1 MPVADLTV
9 GILSGGTKDS
19 AVITESVVQPL
30 DGTVTIGF
38 QQVDNARKVEIV
50 QGVKQLRD
58 FLIEQEVLSEGA
70 DQIAEI
76 PIGGTKAEIGVAS
89 PIVSPAAGGVIIQIG
104 ENYPAVGNEIF
115 HSDIATLIAAM
126 CDLYLKGV

>member
-1 MPVADLTV
+1 MAVADLTIS
-9 GILSGGTKDS
+9 ILSGGTKDS
-19 AVITESVVQPL
+19 AVITESVVQPVA
-30 DGTVTIGF
+30 GSVTIGF

-50 QGVKQLRD
+50 QAVKQTRD
-58 FLIEQEVLSEGA
+58 FLIEIEVLSEGT
-70 DQIAEI
+70 DQIALM
-76 PIGGTKAEIGVAS
+76 PIGGTKAQIAVAS
-89 PIVSPAAGGVIIQIG
+89 PIISPAADGVVVQIG